1 MIKIEGLVKSY
12 GLNAVLKGVNLHVQ
26 AGEFVGL
33 VGANGAG
40 KSTLMKI
47 VATLL
52 KPTEGT
58 VKVGGWSLPEH
69 TDRVRP
75 HLGYVSHD
83 LLLYPDL
90 TAAENLRFYARL
102 YGLANADARINTS
115 LKQVG
120 LYTRRDDLLRTFSR
134 GMGQRLALAR
144 ATLHEPDILL
154 LDEPYTGLDVQG
166 SDLLD
171 EWLTREKDRGRTI
184 LLITHDIYRG
194 LPLCHRVLHLERGKI
209 REQAA
214 VNSEQ
219 LAVNSG

>member
-52 KPTEGT
+52 KPTEGI

-69 TDRVRP
+69 IDRVRP

-102 YGLANADARINTS
+102 YGLPNAEARINTS
-115 LKQVG
+115 LRQVG

-154 LDEPYTGLDVQG
+154 LDEPYTGLDIQG

-209 REQAA
+209 KEKSA
-214 VNSEQ
+214 VSSEP
-219 LAVNSG
+219 

>member
-1 MIKIEGLVKSY
+1 MIRIEGLIKTY
-12 GLNAVLKGVNLHVQ
+12 GLNTVLKGINLHVQ

-52 KPTEGT
+52 KPTSGT
-58 VKVGGWSLPEH
+58 LTIGGWPLPEQA
-69 TDRVRP
+69 DRVRP

-102 YGLANADARINTS
+102 YGLANADQRITTA

-120 LYTRRDDLLRTFSR
+120 LNSRRNDLLRTFSR

-154 LDEPYTGLDVQG
+154 LDEPYTGLDTQG

-194 LPLCHRVLHLERGKI
+194 LPLCDRVLRLERGKI
-209 REQAA
+209 
-214 VNSEQ
+214 SEQ
-219 LAVNSG
+219 SAVSSQQ

>member
-1 MIKIEGLVKSY
+1 MIRIDGLIKTY
-12 GLNAVLKGVNLHVQ
+12 GLNTVLKGIHLHVQ
-26 AGEFVGL
+26 DGEFVGL

-52 KPTEGT
+52 KPTSGT
-58 VKVGGWSLPEH
+58 VTIGGWPLPERA
-69 TDRVRP
+69 DRVRP

-102 YGLANADARINTS
+102 YGLPNADERITTA

-120 LYTRRDDLLRTFSR
+120 LNSRRDDLLRTFSR

-154 LDEPYTGLDVQG
+154 LDEPYTGLDTQG

-171 EWLTREKDRGRTI
+171 AWLTREKDRGRTI

-194 LPLCHRVLHLERGKI
+194 LPLCDRVLRLERGKI
-209 REQAA
+209 
-214 VNSEQ
+214 SEQ
-219 LAVNSG
+219 LPVTSQQ

>member
-1 MIKIEGLVKSY
+1 MIRIEGLIKTY
-12 GLNAVLKGVNLHVQ
+12 GLNPVLKGIDLHVL

-40 KSTLMKI
+40 KSTLLKI
-47 VATLL
+47 IAALL
-52 KPTEGT
+52 KPTEGLL
-58 VKVGGWSLPEH
+58 KIGGWMLPDH
-69 TDRVRP
+69 ADRVRP

-102 YGLANADARINTS
+102 YGLPNADDRITS
-115 LKQVG
+115 ALKQVG

-154 LDEPYTGLDVQG
+154 LDEPYTGLDTQG

-171 EWLTREKDRGRTI
+171 EWLMREKDRGRTI

-209 REQAA
+209 REKVTIQ
-214 VNSEQ
+214 V
-219 LAVNSG
+219 

>member
-1 MIKIEGLVKSY
+1 MIRIEGLIKTY
-12 GLNAVLKGVNLHVQ
+12 GLNTVLKGINLHVQ

-52 KPTEGT
+52 KPTSGT
-58 VKVGGWSLPEH
+58 LTIGGWPLPEQA
-69 TDRVRP
+69 DRVRP

-102 YGLANADARINTS
+102 YGLANADQRITAA

-120 LYTRRDDLLRTFSR
+120 LNSRRDDLLRTFSR

-154 LDEPYTGLDVQG
+154 LDEPYTGLDTQG

-194 LPLCHRVLHLERGKI
+194 LPLCDRVLRLERGKI
-209 REQAA
+209 
-214 VNSEQ
+214 SEQ
-219 LAVNSG
+219 SAVSSEQ

>member
-12 GLNAVLKGVNLHVQ
+12 GLNAVLKGVDLHVQ

-58 VKVGGWSLPEH
+58 IKVGGWSLPEY

-90 TAAENLRFYARL
+90 TAGETLRF
-102 YGLANADARINTS
+102 
-115 LKQVG
+115 
-120 LYTRRDDLLRTFSR
+120 
-134 GMGQRLALAR
+134 
-144 ATLHEPDILL
+144 
-154 LDEPYTGLDVQG
+154 
-166 SDLLD
+166 
-171 EWLTREKDRGRTI
+171 
-184 LLITHDIYRG
+184 
-194 LPLCHRVLHLERGKI
+194 
-209 REQAA
+209 
-214 VNSEQ
+214 
-219 LAVNSG
+219 

>member
-102 YGLANADARINTS
+102 YGLPNADTRINTS

-209 REQAA
+209 GEQVA
-214 VNSEQ
+214 VKN
-219 LAVNSG
+219 G